1 MTSIN
6 LNPKIWGPH
15 AWFFIDSILLSL
27 PLHLD
32 HNLQLQLKNF
42 FLSFSLLLPCELC
55 RNHFIEYINETDLI
69 NYDFSNKH
77 NIILWLNNLHNIIR
91 KSNNSKE
98 ISINDMYKYYTNQY
112 SNNNYNNYN
121 YNYFLIIIFLII
133 IIISIYYLYI

>member
-27 PLHLD
+27 PSHLNN
-32 HNLQLQLKNF
+32 NLQQQLKNF
-42 FLSFSLLLPCELC
+42 FISFSVLLPCELC
-55 RNHFIEYINETDLI
+55 RNHFLEYMKETDLI
-69 NYDFSNKH
+69 NYDFSNKDK
-77 NIILWLNNLHNIIR
+77 IIIWLNNLHNSIR

-112 SNNNYNNYN
+112 TNNNNYY
-121 YNYFLIIIFLII
+121 YYYAIIIFLII
-133 IIISIYYLYI
+133 IIILIYYFYK